1 MHARL
6 DAEIAVLQSREPLQG
21 TLKLDAPL
29 GMVVNPNG
37 QVSKVTPHKQAAL
50 LGLQPGCAIVALNQ
64 TPASTLADLKSAI
77 ATSKS
82 QGEVKANL
90 KWQDPKRAVSAAAQL
105 ARLKAEASQRAA
117 TIATET
123 EAAAAA
129 AHAAAQASATALAE
143 ANERA
148 RIKTEARRQRRKDA
162 ATHARA
168 EAKAQQ
174 EAMEK
179 ALQLAIT
186 NAENAAREAKVEE
199 EIAQRDAEVA
209 AAARAQAAQVRDEA
223 ERLRKAEFAQLRQ
236 DTVSAEA
243 VVHAAVAKDVAL
255 CKALEAVQATCRLEG
270 IAWWRLGAE
279 RNHAE
284 SQHLLADAL
293 ARGTGGCPQDGK
305 EASKWWLKA
314 VEKGYAPAQH
324 GLAVAYI
331 DQLRGVAIR
340 PGAGVRGNLEKA
352 TELLVLAARQG
363 YAPAQDFLYD
373 AQPLSFATEE
383 DFMPQPLPRFSF
395 ADLMLGRRVEVCHN
409 VKDPKWRGRFGNV
422 RAAMPARSKYLVEF
436 DDGTQHEFRT
446 RQLQRHFLAPLD
458 DSFVKVPP
466 LPPIEIDYLFSPER
480 AMGLEADFATLLV
493 TRVFPD
499 GQAWALGVRPGC
511 SLVKVGGEKV
521 ATLDDAAGA
530 YEASRLR
537 GDTECSVTCLV
548 EQEAKWTVF

>member
-6 DAEIAVLQSREPLQG
+6 DAEIAVLQSKESLQG

-37 QVSKVTPHKQAAL
+37 QVSKVTSGKQVAL
-50 LGLQPGCAIVALNQ
+50 LGLEPGCTIFALNEIP
-64 TPASTLADLKSAI
+64 TTTLAALKSAI
-77 ATSKS
+77 ASLKS
-82 QGEVKANL
+82 QGDVKACL
-90 KWQDPKRAVSAAAQL
+90 KWQDPKRAVTAAAHL
-105 ARLKAEASQRAA
+105 ARLKSEASQRAA
-117 TIATET
+117 TIAAET

-129 AHAAAQASATALAE
+129 AHATAQAAANALAE

-148 RIKTEARRQRRKDA
+148 RVKTEARRQRRKEA
-162 ATHARA
+162 AAQAREA
-168 EAKAQQ
+168 AKAKRKQ
-174 EAMEK
+174 MEL
-179 ALQLAIT
+179 ALQVAVS
-186 NAENAAREAKVEE
+186 NAENAAREAREAE
-199 EIAQRDAEVA
+199 EIARRDAEVA
-209 AAARAQAAQVRDEA
+209 AAARAQAAHVREEA

-236 DTVSAEA
+236 DTVRAEA
-243 VVHAAVAKDVAL
+243 AVHAAVAKDVAL

-270 IAWWRLGAE
+270 IGWWRMGAA

-314 VEKGYAPAQH
+314 IEQGYAPAQH
-324 GLAVAYI
+324 GFAAAYI
-331 DQLRGVAIR
+331 EQLRGVAIR
-340 PGAGVRGNLEKA
+340 PGAGVRGNLERA
-352 TELLVLAARQG
+352 TELLVLAARQD
-363 YAPAQDFLYD
+363 YAPAQDFLFD
-373 AQPLSFATEE
+373 AQPLSYATLE
-383 DFMPQPLPRFSF
+383 DFVPKPLPRFSF
-395 ADLMLGRRVEVCHN
+395 ADSMLGRRVEVCHD
-409 VKDPKWRGRFGNV
+409 VKDSKWRGRCGNV

-466 LPPIEIDYLFSPER
+466 RPPVEIEYVFAPER

-493 TRVFPD
+493 TRVVPE
-499 GQAWALGVRPGC
+499 GQAWDLGVRPGC
-511 SLVKVGGEKV
+511 TLVKVGGEKV
-521 ATLDDAAGA
+521 ATLDDAASA

-537 GDTECSVTCLV
+537 GDPECVVAFLV